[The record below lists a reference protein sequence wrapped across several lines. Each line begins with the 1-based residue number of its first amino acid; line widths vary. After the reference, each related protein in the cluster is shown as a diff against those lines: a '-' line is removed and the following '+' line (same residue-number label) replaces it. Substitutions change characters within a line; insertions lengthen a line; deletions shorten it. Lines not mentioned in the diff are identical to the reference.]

1 MASTPQRGAD
11 VLWAWLRRLGASADG
26 DGGGRADAAGSSSTS
41 SRGGSSSRP
50 RTSGAGGISS
60 TVSLH
65 VGNRRLSRGKSRAPS
80 SASSR
85 PALDRAE
92 SVRSLQV
99 SAERTGSIHGNF
111 FAAGRQNKARL
122 KVRSVT
128 TDPLERAQNAL
139 RLDLYHELFRMPLP
153 LMILSLFVV
162 YLVLNLIFAGFLMI
176 GGDAAEC
183 TNTDGTYGELFFFS
197 IQTFS
202 TIGYGGFAPACT
214 YHHIVV
220 VVESFVGLVSVA
232 MMTGLL
238 VREAPPVG
246 GRSRACHCHSFNAST
261 DTCKR
266 FTVFQVGPSWRA
278 NHVLAGVRAAV
289 SP

>member
-1 MASTPQRGAD
+1 M
-11 VLWAWLRRLGASADG
+11 
-26 DGGGRADAAGSSSTS
+26 
-41 SRGGSSSRP
+41 
-50 RTSGAGGISS
+50 
-60 TVSLH
+60 
-65 VGNRRLSRGKSRAPS
+65 
-80 SASSR
+80 
-85 PALDRAE
+85 
-92 SVRSLQV
+92 RSLQV

-197 IQTFS
+197 NQTFS